1 MHPKQARALSNMVR
15 HEETCDRAEEDDLCM
30 FAPDHGKRTRAI
42 ERDSRNPC
50 DMQQQPLL
58 VPACRP

>member
-1 MHPKQARALSNMVR
+1 MVR
-15 HEETCDRAEEDDLCM
+15 HEEMRDRAEEDDLCM
-30 FAPDHGKRTRAI
+30 FARDDGKRTRAI